1 MNKSLLLHELL
12 IMVNKDKWTA
22 IYNPGNRF
30 NVNSYDY
37 NSLKNNVILWEEY
50 QHYFKQLKI

>member
-37 NSLKNNVILWEEY
+37 NSLKNKVILWE
-50 QHYFKQLKI
+50 

>member
-1 MNKSLLLHELL
+1 
-12 IMVNKDKWTA
+12 MVNKDKWA
-22 IYNPGNRF
+22 EIYNPGNCF

-37 NSLKNNVILWEEY
+37 NSLKNKVILWEEY